1 MTDTM
6 NNLKDYTYADEDEYD
21 EETIRDRQIL
31 KECFKLEDFL
41 TFHQTR
47 DILENE
53 FRWNYEKKCE
63 SLLETFWKKQVD
75 ICRNRDSTLFDNEVN
90 YSHMG
95 TFLGTV
101 FSNLQPQYDLEIFY
115 DTPSMASTM
124 VKTHEERKDKLNLE
138 RLENIREKYKD
149 SSNNANKKF
158 DWSTKVYKNS

>member
-1 MTDTM
+1 
-6 NNLKDYTYADEDEYD
+6 
-21 EETIRDRQIL
+21 
-31 KECFKLEDFL
+31 
-41 TFHQTR
+41 
-47 DILENE
+47 
-53 FRWNYEKKCE
+53 
-63 SLLETFWKKQVD
+63 
-75 ICRNRDSTLFDNEVN
+75 
-90 YSHMG
+90 MG

-115 DTPSMASTM
+115 DTPSLASTM